1 MTDMMVLYG
10 AKGSGAAAVEAALRM
25 TGAPYRVVDAASW
38 QPGPGLDELR
48 TVNPLA
54 QVPTLVLPEGTV
66 MSESAAIL
74 AVLGL
79 RYPDSGLLPA
89 DPAARAQLAARTRLH
104 RSQLLRVHRRDR
116 LPRAG
121 RARRR

>member
-1 MTDMMVLYG
+1 M
-10 AKGSGAAAVEAALRM
+10 EAALRIA
-25 TGAPYRVVDAASW
+25 GAPYRVVDAASW

-89 DPAARAQLAARTRLH
+89 DPA
-104 RSQLLRVHRRDR
+104 V
-116 LPRAG
+116 
-121 RARRR
+121 RARSLRGLVYIAANCYACIGVIDVPGAGGARCR